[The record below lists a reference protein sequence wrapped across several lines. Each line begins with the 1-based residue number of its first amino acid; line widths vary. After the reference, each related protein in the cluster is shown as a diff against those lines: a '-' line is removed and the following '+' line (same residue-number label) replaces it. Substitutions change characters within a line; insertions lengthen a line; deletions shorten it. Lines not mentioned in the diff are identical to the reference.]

1 MSPDDELMISNA
13 RNMQKYTRSS
23 KRKQKR
29 HQEIQPRYHT
39 RNDHGIIESEESQQ
53 TAETRPRQTDHT
65 PRQTG

>member
-1 MSPDDELMISNA
+1 MSPDDELTISNEW
-13 RNMQKYTRSS
+13 NMQKCTRPS

-53 TAETRPRQTDHT
+53 TAETRPRQTGHT
-65 PRQTG
+65 RRQTG